1 MNPLEELARQPL
13 PGNTLAAR
21 LTLSHLPPN
30 MHGWTFA
37 GYPGDVEACDHVRRW
52 MSQLASAPLGVLL
65 RGPAGAG
72 KTGLLAAVLH
82 EACERGEGGME
93 WWNLM
98 STERYQEAV
107 ASGRLRQRPAP
118 VWFESWGDLRD
129 RLKRTWRPPP
139 GGDDDALASE
149 EQLLGELEDRV
160 AVLALDDIDVDVMG
174 DWKESVLLR
183 LLRFPERG
191 QRLLVT
197 TNVPLRGF
205 TQRFGERC
213 ADRLLDPA
221 AFLLVEVAGRS
232 LRRRL

>member
-1 MNPLEELARQPL
+1 MNPLGELTLSPL
-13 PGNTLAAR
+13 PGNTLATRIA
-21 LTLSHLPPN
+21 LSHLPTS
-30 MHGWTFA
+30 MHAWTFA
-37 GYPGDVEACDHVRRW
+37 SYPGDSGAAETLRQWTCRPPP
-52 MSQLASAPLGVLL
+52 APQGLLL

-72 KTGLLAAVLH
+72 KTGLMAAALH
-82 EACERGEGGME
+82 EALERAVGGME

-129 RLKRTWRPPP
+129 RLKRTWRP
-139 GGDDDALASE
+139 GGDDDTTASE
-149 EQLLGELEDRV
+149 EQLLGELEERV
-160 AVLALDDIDVDVMG
+160 AVLALDDIDVDAMG

-191 QRLLVT
+191 QRLLVA

-221 AFLLVEVAGRS
+221 MFLLVEVAGRS